1 MEIGGLPLHFL
12 VIHGAVVLTPLAAL
26 TAIVFAVVP
35 RWRWL
40 TRWPALLSGLVALAT
55 VVVAKLSGDNFL
67 TTRPELGPLVKVH
80 SERGNLL
87 MWITIG
93 FAVVLLV
100 AAWML
105 GGSSPFPGGKGARES
120 ALPAADLVLAVILVL
135 TAVAV
140 LVQVIL
146 TGDAGARAVWG

>member
-105 GGSSPFPGGKGARES
+105 GGSSPFPSGKGARES